1 MDERAI
7 FADKKRREKMGI
19 VANREKR
26 EDSGGCQGEV
36 REKSGR
42 NVALPIFSLPPPER
56 CEQGCSQR
64 SQRSHRSQRSGEGG

>member
-7 FADKKRREKMGI
+7 FADKKQREKMSI

-26 EDSGGCQGEV
+26 ERIHGDV

-42 NVALPIFSLPPPER
+42 NVALPIFSLPPPEQ
-56 CEQGCSQR
+56 CEQGCSQC
-64 SQRSHRSQRSGEGG
+64 SQRSHRSQRSGEEG